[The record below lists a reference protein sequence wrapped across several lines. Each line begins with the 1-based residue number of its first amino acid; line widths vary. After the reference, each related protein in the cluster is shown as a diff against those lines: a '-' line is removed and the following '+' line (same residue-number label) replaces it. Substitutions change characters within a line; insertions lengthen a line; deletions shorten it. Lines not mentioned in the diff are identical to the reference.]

1 MLNMPMKTER
11 VDHMEANIKTSLLFK
26 ILILSLSML
35 SLVSCSSNYNLNK
48 ELSAFDLTLKV
59 DETTDFII
67 DYSSNDNYLFIDE
80 DSGLYLVVQ
89 QIKYSTDVPEFK
101 GMADK
106 FIADMNNQEESEV
119 LVNKDNAVVII
130 NKQLKSS
137 SSHDD
142 KYYDIDGLY
151 LNGTT
156 YYCVF
161 VYGDYDS
168 MSQNKDW
175 VKESL
180 KTVTFTN

>member
-1 MLNMPMKTER
+1 MK
-11 VDHMEANIKTSLLFK
+11 KTFSILSIILL
-26 ILILSLSML
+26 LILGTA
-35 SLVSCSSNYNLNK
+35 CKSSNYNLNK
-48 ELSAFDLTLKV
+48 EISAFDLTLKV
-59 DETTDFII
+59 DESTNFKE
-67 DYSSNDNYLFIDE
+67 DYRSNENYLFIDE
-80 DSGLYLVVQ
+80 NSGLYLVVQ

-101 GMADK
+101 DMADK
-106 FIADMNNQEESEV
+106 FIADMNNEEESDA

-130 NKQLKSS
+130 NKKLRSS

-142 KYYDIDGLY
+142 KYYHIDGLY

-168 MSQNKDW
+168 MTQNKDW

-180 KTVTFTN
+180 KTVTFTS